1 MHKKIIQYIILT
13 LIIISFAHAQDLSDY
28 RIYVNPGHG
37 GNDSDDRY
45 ISATGFWE
53 SEGNLTKGLYL
64 RKLLENMGATVGI
77 SRTTNFT
84 SDDLPLSTI
93 SNLANNFQADIFES
107 IHSNGYNGELNYTLM
122 LYRGWDPGVSGT
134 NYGTYVTG
142 ALYPLSE
149 DLSFIMANEIYVAHN
164 TTAKHVRGDWSFYS
178 WTDSNGNRSGLGVLR
193 GLTMPGTLSEGSF
206 HDYIPESW
214 RLQNMDYR
222 RNESWAI
229 ARSFAQLYGQPDF
242 PFKNFSGIVRDPL
255 ETVPYFSI
263 SSKGDHLK
271 PVNNITATLKQG
283 EETWI
288 YYGDT
293 MNNGFFHFDSLYPGT
308 YTLIIEAEHY
318 YPDTQE
324 VVIGDAF
331 FNRKVINLISSKPPT
346 LLSSI
351 PVQNEPSHPAWE
363 PIVLRFSH
371 EMDTSSVKEA
381 ISINPA
387 EDLVFSWNSD
397 HKILT
402 LTPVGD
408 SLAFETAYTLTIEGN
423 AINTQGLPFDGNND
437 GVGGD
442 NFILNFTTT
451 KADIDPP
458 RHLYTLLY
466 PPNIATNVETD
477 PIINLIFDERISD
490 SSVDADHFKLE
501 KYSTG
506 TYEPVDIYHD
516 IINKQSVITLVPQT
530 ELEPNTVYRTTILQ
544 GGISDLFGNTMEDRT
559 RAYRFTTGPD
569 YAINQTIDDFTTGF
583 SKWQSPTYSGSTT
596 GIISASI
603 EQSVEKVLPL
613 NDSEN
618 SMKLTYYFDETAS
631 AHLIREYQNPQ
642 TLQFDN
648 SYLLQVYIYGT
659 GNNISFRFCVDDN
672 VTPSGTGH
680 EVSPWYKIDWYG
692 WRLVSWDL
700 ANDEPG
706 EWIGDG
712 SVDGALRMDSFQFT
726 WHDDA
731 NPQGE
736 IYIDN
741 LKLVKKS
748 TTSIQPTDITIPQS
762 LVLHGNYPNP
772 FNPETAIAFSL
783 PEGGNINIRIFNLNG
798 TLIRNLI
805 HGFLSEGY
813 HEIVWNGKDNSGKI
827 VSSGEYIYRV
837 ETSTSV
843 SAGKMLFMK

>member
-1 MHKKIIQYIILT
+1 MLKKIILFIILA
-13 LIIISFAHAQDLSDY
+13 LFVISFATAQDLTDY

-37 GNDSDDRY
+37 GHDSDDRY

-53 SEGNLTKGLYL
+53 SEGNLTKGLHL
-64 RKLLENMGATVGI
+64 KQLLENMGATVGI

-93 SNLANNFQADIFES
+93 SSLANNFQADIFES
-107 IHSNGYNGELNYTLM
+107 IHSNGFNGELNYTLM
-122 LYRGWDPGVSGT
+122 LYRGWDPGVTGV
-134 NYGTYVTG
+134 NYNTTVTG
-142 ALYPLSE
+142 ALYDDAE
-149 DLSFIMANEIYVAHN
+149 DLSFIMADEIYTAHY

-178 WTDSNGNRSGLGVLR
+178 WTDSQGNRSGLGVLR

-206 HDYIPESW
+206 HDYVPESW
-214 RLQNMDYR
+214 RLQNLDYR

-229 ARSFAQLYGQPDF
+229 ARSFVKLYDQPDF
-242 PFKNFSGIVRDPL
+242 PFKNLSGVVRDPL

-263 SSKGDHLK
+263 SSRGDHLK
-271 PVNNITATLKQG
+271 PVNNITATLIQG
-283 EETWI
+283 DEI
-288 YYGDT
+288 RVYHGDT
-293 MNNGFFHFDSLYPGT
+293 MNNGFFLFDSLYPGT

-324 VVIGDAF
+324 VVIGDNF
-331 FNRKVINLISSKPPT
+331 FNRKIINLVSSKPPT
-346 LLSSI
+346 LITTI
-351 PVQNEPSHPAWE
+351 PAQNEPSHPAWE
-363 PIVLRFSH
+363 PIILTFSH
-371 EMDTSSVKEA
+371 EMDTASVRNA
-381 ISINPA
+381 ILIEPA
-387 EDLVFSWNSD
+387 EELIFSWNS
-397 HKILT
+397 T
-402 LTPVGD
+402 LKTLSLLPDSD
-408 SLAFETAYTLTIEGN
+408 SLDFETSYSLTIEGS
-423 AINTQGLPFDGNND
+423 AINKQGLLFDGNND

-442 NFILNFTTT
+442 NFVLNFTTT

-466 PPNIATNVETD
+466 PANIATNVETD

-490 SSVDADHFKLE
+490 SAVNADHFKLE

-506 TYEPVDIYHD
+506 TFEPVDIYHD
-516 IINKQSVITLVPQT
+516 IINKQSVVTLVPQT
-530 ELEPNTVYRTTILQ
+530 DLEPQTVYRTTILQ
-544 GGISDLFGNTMEDRT
+544 GGITDLFGNTMEDRT

-596 GIISASI
+596 GILSASI
-603 EQSVEKVLPL
+603 EQSAERVLPL
-613 NDSEN
+613 NDSQN
-618 SMKLTYYFDETAS
+618 SMKLTYHFDETAS
-631 AHLIREYQNPQ
+631 DHLIREYQNPQ

-648 SYLLQVYIYGT
+648 SYLLQAYIYGT

-672 VTPSGTGH
+672 VTASGTGH

-692 WRLVSWDL
+692 WRLVTWDL

-712 SVDGALRMDSFQFT
+712 SVDGVLRMDSFQFT

-736 IYIDN
+736 IFIDN
-741 LKLVKKS
+741 LRLVKKS
-748 TTSIQPTDITIPQS
+748 TTGIQPEEVIVPQT

-772 FNPETAIAFSL
+772 FNPETSIAFSL
-783 PEGGNINIRIFNLNG
+783 PESGSIKISIFNLNG
-798 TLIRNLI
+798 TLIRNLNGG
-805 HGFLSEGY
+805 HLSEGY

-827 VSSGEYIYRV
+827 VSSGEYIYRI
-837 ETSTSV
+837 ETQYQVAS
-843 SAGKMLFMK
+843 GKMLYMK